1 MKGYGAG
8 TVFPV
13 TRIRDGK
20 PVTVHVG
27 QWERP
32 RIEGKRRRGSVSGAT
47 AAEAWRLMRAAQRAE
62 GRNSRSPR
70 STESVGAFLE
80 RWLDD
85 VVRTT
90 RRERTLVGYRTILR
104 GLPDGLV
111 SADLLDPHL
120 GHEVQAWLNGLELH
134 PRTIDHYAACLR
146 AAFTYAVRKG
156 LMDRNPAADLD
167 LPAIP
172 RTERIPL
179 TAAELRAFLAAADG
193 PLVPLWTTAAWTGLR
208 SGELLGLR
216 WEDVSLERAML
227 VVRQSLTRL
236 PGRTPSAPL
245 RYVLTEPKT
254 AKSRRSVPLV
264 PEVVAVLRPMR
275 KDYLRQ
281 PPSLDQG
288 LVFATAAGSPLDGPW
303 VSRQFM
309 LTLARA
315 GTRRVRLHDL
325 RHGTASLLIEAGV
338 DLATISAILGHSNIG
353 TTVDLYGHLTE
364 QHKVAAMAR
373 MSAHG

>member
-13 TRIRDGK
+13 TKIRDGK

-62 GRNSRSPR
+62 GRSSRSPH
-70 STESVGAFLE
+70 STESVGAYLE
-80 RWLDD
+80 RWLRD
-85 VVRTT
+85 VVRQT
-90 RRERTLVGYRTILR
+90 RRERTLVGYRSILR

-111 SADLLDPHL
+111 AADLHGPHL
-120 GHEVQAWLNGLELH
+120 GHEIQVWLNVLDRH
-134 PRTIDHYAACLR
+134 PRTVHHYAACLR
-146 AAFTYAVRKG
+146 TAFAYAVRKG

-179 TAAELRAFLAAADG
+179 TSAELRTFLALVEG
-193 PLVPLWTTAAWTGLR
+193 PLASLWVTAAWTGLR

-254 AKSRRSVPLV
+254 DRSRRSVPLV
-264 PEVVAVLRPMR
+264 PDVVAVLRPMR
-275 KDYLRQ
+275 KAYLRQ
-281 PPSLDQG
+281 PPTLDQG
-288 LVFATAAGSPLDGPW
+288 LVFATEAGSPLDGPW

-309 LTLARA
+309 LALARA
-315 GTRRVRLHDL
+315 KMRRVRLHDL

-338 DLATISAILGHSNIG
+338 DLATVSAILGHSNIG

-364 QHKVAAMAR
+364 SHKVAAMAR
-373 MSAHG
+373 LTEVG